1 MRIVPSFPLSLRVG
15 AICIGAMCVGA
26 ICVGAMGV
34 GDIRVGAMCVNAMC
48 VGAIYVGDRLRSP
61 FGPDEAMSVSMSI
74 RRTVYRIVN
83 YSRAHKLP

>member
-34 GDIRVGAMCVNAMC
+34 GAMCVNAMC

-61 FGPDEAMSVSMSI
+61 FGPDEAMSVSLSI

-83 YSRAHKLP
+83 NSRAHKLP